1 MSVTVGIDIGG
12 TNIKI
17 GIFEN
22 SNLIKKYSIK
32 TITDTKESVI
42 KQIIGELYNI
52 KKEYNFLKVG
62 VGVPGPVVNGVVLG
76 AQNINWFEKID
87 LKTILEEE
95 FNNIEVFICND
106 ANAAALGEFRFG
118 SGSGYNSI
126 VFVTL
131 GTGIGG
137 GIILN
142 NQLIEGATGS
152 AGEIGHL
159 CIESIN
165 KRTCTCGLSGCFEQ
179 YASATGI
186 IKTGEEIIGKT
197 LDCKEIF
204 DLALTGDL
212 KAKEVIEKTI
222 DYLSTGLALICN
234 TINPEAVII
243 GGGVSA
249 GLAPYIEKIKEE
261 FNKKAFYSV
270 RNTEIKLAVM
280 LNDAGIY
287 GVS

>member
-1 MSVTVGIDIGG
+1 MSVTIGIDVGG

-22 SNLIKKYSIK
+22 NELIKKYSIK
-32 TITDTKESVI
+32 TNIESSNSVI
-42 KQIIGELYNI
+42 KQLIDELNCIRNKYDFI
-52 KKEYNFLKVG
+52 KVG
-62 VGVPGPVVNGVVLG
+62 LGIPGPVVDGVVLG
-76 AQNINWFEKID
+76 AQNINWFEKIE
-87 LKTILEEE
+87 LQKILENE
-95 FNNIEVFICND
+95 FGGVIVEVYND

-118 SGSGYNSI
+118 SAKEYSSI
-126 VFVTL
+126 VFMTL

-142 NQLIEGATGS
+142 NKLIEGATGS
-152 AGEIGHL
+152 CGEIGHL
-159 CIESIN
+159 CVESNN
-165 KRTCTCGLSGCFEQ
+165 KRSCTCGLSGCFEQ

-186 IKTGEEIIGKT
+186 TKTGEEIIGKK
-197 LDCKEIF
+197 LECKEIF
-204 DLALTGDL
+204 EMALKGDL

-222 DYLSTGLALICN
+222 DYLTTGLAIICN
-234 TINPEAVII
+234 TVNPEAVII

-249 GLAPYIEKIKEE
+249 GLAPYMERIKEE

-270 RNTEIKLAVM
+270 RNTDIRLAVL

>member
-1 MSVTVGIDIGG
+1 MSITIGIDVGG

-17 GIFEN
+17 GIFKN
-22 SNLIKKYSIK
+22 NQLINKYFIETKKETSV
-32 TITDTKESVI
+32 SVI
-42 KQIIGELYNI
+42 EQIIEELNKI
-52 KKEYNFLKVG
+52 KKEYDFVKVG
-62 VGVPGPVVNGVVLG
+62 LGLPGPVVNGVVLG
-76 AQNINWFEKID
+76 AQNINWFEKVE
-87 LKTILEEE
+87 LKKIIEEKFQGVE
-95 FNNIEVFICND
+95 IEVYND

-118 SGSGYNSI
+118 SGKEYNSI

-142 NQLIEGATGS
+142 GQLIEGATGS

-159 CIESIN
+159 CIDSLN
-165 KRTCTCGLSGCFEQ
+165 KRSCTCGLSGCFEQ

-186 IKTGEEIIGKT
+186 SKTGEEIIGRK
-197 LDCKEIF
+197 LQCKDIF
-204 DLALTGDL
+204 ELALKGDL

-243 GGGVSA
+243 GGGVSS
-249 GLAPYIEKIKEE
+249 GLSPYIEQIKQK